1 MTQPT
6 GRQATRSQQLLLQ
19 QLLTKRSKEEIIII
33 HHVTD
38 TPYRL
43 QLEVERRC
51 PIFGIKFER
60 VIL

>member
-1 MTQPT
+1 MPKPT

-19 QLLTKRSKEEIIII
+19 TLLPKRSDGEIIVI

-38 TPYRL
+38 TVYYL

-51 PIFGIKFER
+51 PVFGIKFER

>member
-1 MTQPT
+1 MPNPT

-19 QLLTKRSKEEIIII
+19 TLLTKRSKGEIIVI
-33 HHVTD
+33 HHITD
-38 TPYRL
+38 TPYYL

-51 PIFGIKFER
+51 PVFGIKFER